1 MYNSSFLDNL
11 SDKENNQPNEQNN
24 NSKINLDDIILALEF
39 AIDDINK
46 EENKFYIIQ
55 EIENVIMKLKKLS
68 KNLSIENG
76 ANLQESKNILL
87 RPPSSGVTTIELTK
101 NLKAKYNYS
110 PLRPQRK
117 NSQDFSTNSCV
128 SNISTRLSKV
138 SNKSN
143 IKSKNNYI
151 NGQYSS
157 SSNTRSP
164 IRNSH
169 SPPSI
174 FFIIL
179 MVIDMKAIS
188 KKEIMKE
195 KGYFILIM
203 GIDMKEI
210 LKKINILEKEF
221 IIIIMG
227 IILMDIG
234 WMIKNMEKV
243 YIIIKMEI
251 KLLENI
257 IMENLMEHILNILMM
272 EKSCKLITK
281 YVFNFLL

>member
-68 KNLSIENG
+68 KNLSSENG
-76 ANLQESKNILL
+76 VNLQQSKKILL

-128 SNISTRLSKV
+128 SNISRRISARVRESANRNFEKLPCSSITIWSNCLTVRPIIFSRCSFASLTLS
-138 SNKSN
+138 
-143 IKSKNNYI
+143 
-151 NGQYSS
+151 
-157 SSNTRSP
+157 
-164 IRNSH
+164 
-169 SPPSI
+169 
-174 FFIIL
+174 
-179 MVIDMKAIS
+179 
-188 KKEIMKE
+188 
-195 KGYFILIM
+195 
-203 GIDMKEI
+203 
-210 LKKINILEKEF
+210 
-221 IIIIMG
+221 
-227 IILMDIG
+227 
-234 WMIKNMEKV
+234 
-243 YIIIKMEI
+243 
-251 KLLENI
+251 
-257 IMENLMEHILNILMM
+257 
-272 EKSCKLITK
+272 
-281 YVFNFLL
+281 